1 MANSKWC
8 LIARNTETNASSIVE
23 SGSRKKMETALLQY
37 NEVCM
42 ADADNKTEIFLM
54 QESNPEICIFPVD
67 VLEEHSTPKEKWL
80 ILVSHGKWSA
90 PAVHTA
96 EGTLTMIRQ
105 MLLDMIKS
113 EQIRWADIFEDGP
126 QTLDDICYVS
136 SSLHAVNTYT
146 CHRFTSFSAVPMS
159 KISDISKTDTI
170 ARKEDAIN
178 I

>member
-8 LIARNTETNASSIVE
+8 LIARNMDTNASSIVE
-23 SGSRKKMETALLQY
+23 SGSKKKMEIALLQY
-37 NEVCM
+37 YEVCR
-42 ADADNKTEIFLM
+42 ADAENRTEVFLM
-54 QESNPEICIFPVD
+54 QESHPEICIFPVD
-67 VLEEHSTPKEKWL
+67 VLEGHSTPKEKWL
-80 ILVSHGKWSA
+80 ILKSHGKWSA

-126 QTLDDICYVS
+126 QKPDDISYTS
-136 SSLHAVNTYT
+136 GSLHAVNTYT
-146 CHRFTSFSAVPMS
+146 CHRFTTFSAVPMNAV
-159 KISDISKTDTI
+159 SDISKTDTI
-170 ARKEDAIN
+170 ARKEEAIN

>member
-8 LIARNTETNASSIVE
+8 LIARNMDTNASSIVE

-37 NEVCM
+37 HEVCI
-42 ADADNKTEIFLM
+42 ADEANKTDVFLM
-54 QESNPEICIFPVD
+54 QESNPEICIYLID
-67 VLEEHSTPKEKWL
+67 VLEEHSNPKEKWL
-80 ILVSHGKWSA
+80 ILESHGKWSA

-105 MLLDMIKS
+105 MLLDMAKS
-113 EQIRWADIFEDGP
+113 EQIRWYDIFEDGP
-126 QTLDDICYVS
+126 QKLDDISYVS

-146 CHRFTSFSAVPMS
+146 CHRFTAFSAVAMNE
-159 KISDISKTDTI
+159 ISDISKTDTI
-170 ARKEDAIN
+170 ARKEDAIS